1 LLSVRQLVAPLAGP
15 VTWCSGEHRRKSTLN
30 WRLLLRG
37 GVVGLHPG
45 ERLFH
50 FAEDPNRV
58 GNQIRRTIAF
68 EPRDQLSLKS
78 QDSPLRELHQAGDAD
93 SDRPVAS
100 RPTTPELIDE
110 EVSVLCDIERDGST
124 KSRKQPVVQSLIERG
139 FIVLCEEPLARVKL
153 TALAQQRLS
162 KRGVG
167 LNES

>member
-1 LLSVRQLVAPLAGP
+1 MAPLAGP
-15 VTWCSGEHRRKSTLN
+15 VTWCSGEHHRKSTLN
-30 WRLLLRG
+30 WRLFLRG

-110 EVSVLCDIERDGST
+110 EVLKRVANMDKYGDYDNPRYYNIRVFKE
-124 KSRKQPVVQSLIERG
+124 
-139 FIVLCEEPLARVKL
+139 LAETGVEAGQVKARPAG
-153 TALAQQRLS
+153 AL
-162 KRGVG
+162 K
-167 LNES
+167 